1 MKSEPWSAAEH
12 HQHGEKAKSR
22 LSKMWQGRGP
32 LQPPREWKDGCAAQT
47 APAKPHG
54 LSSVL
59 VISMPQYPMKRGKKK
74 KTQEMT
80 MRSIPRRAI
89 SCHMRTYL
97 ILLWSHCS
105 LLIQCRPEAHI
116 QTVGWGGS
124 GTQGSSSMQAIS
136 HHLSMDVSSLS
147 KNIKFSGTKNGNF
160 SYY

>member
-12 HQHGEKAKSR
+12 HQQGEKAKSR
-22 LSKMWQGRGP
+22 LSKTWQEEAHCSPCGNERMDVQHRRHQQSP
-32 LQPPREWKDGCAAQT
+32 MVSPQSWLFPCPNTQWKG
-47 APAKPHG
+47 G
-54 LSSVL
+54 
-59 VISMPQYPMKRGKKK
+59 KK

-147 KNIKFSGTKNGNF
+147 KNIKFSGTKW
-160 SYY
+160 

>member
-74 KTQEMT
+74 KNPRNDHEIHSQEGYQL
-80 MRSIPRRAI
+80 SHEDIPDLVVVSLFSAYSVQTRGPYSNSGVGRV
-89 SCHMRTYL
+89 RDTGV
-97 ILLWSHCS
+97 ILN
-105 LLIQCRPEAHI
+105 A
-116 QTVGWGGS
+116 
-124 GTQGSSSMQAIS
+124 
-136 HHLSMDVSSLS
+136 
-147 KNIKFSGTKNGNF
+147 GNF
-160 SYY
+160 SPPFHGCVITI